1 MVTTT
6 RTVAKAESDGNWM
19 SKIVVFNQDNWT
31 LEKSN
36 KFKTRDYPTIVSR
49 GIKEGVIAWSEG
61 QKLLKVYNESKER
74 FKLPPEWSI
83 ESSNGGEYVLSLD
96 GSDKPNKTWYSRYK
110 ENLIG
115 IAHERVYKEYVKEK

>member
-1 MVTTT
+1 
-6 RTVAKAESDGNWM
+6 M
-19 SKIVVFNQDNWT
+19 SIVVLNQDNWT
-31 LEKSN
+31 LKKSS

-61 QKLLKVYNESKER
+61 QKLLQVYNESKER

-83 ESSNGGEYVLSLD
+83 EPSNGEYVLSLD

-115 IAHERVYKEYVKEK
+115 IVHERVYKEEYKKEVIV